1 MASADESESD
11 QATLITKSVN
21 DETVDVNEEV
31 EAIGCGYF
39 HKRMVVILGLGNA
52 ADAVEILAIG
62 YILAVYDSPITP
74 WESSC
79 LTAAVFAGML
89 VGGFIGGVLGDA
101 YGRRPVVLANLAI
114 NAIAGFG
121 SALAP
126 TISWLIVCRTFAGIG
141 VGGIVSC
148 LFALCIEHLPP
159 AAQGRYITVLC
170 CFWMLGSIVTAGAA
184 WTMLGKTL
192 DGDKIL
198 PTTWRHFAA
207 FAGLPAALSF
217 VLTYW
222 FVPESPRFLISKGK
236 HDEATRVLHSIL
248 ALHGESRRPRLEPL
262 DHIKFQAESSGSSV
276 AQRFSAL
283 WATYSLRRISL
294 LLFVVAFAMSF
305 GSYGIS
311 TWITSLFKS
320 IGLANPYANAFLYA
334 GANLPGNLFSF
345 AMVDSWGSGRLLAL
359 SLLLSAAAALLFAL
373 DTSHAPGYVV
383 FCACLFNACMT
394 SSWNA
399 FGVLSAHAFP
409 LPVRVT
415 GMSLVSCVGRVGAIT
430 AQFVNGFL
438 MAPPPNL
445 ALLLGTT
452 STILCVG
459 AVAVTYVTKYLP
471 LSGPGRHGPPVHH

>member
-1 MASADESESD
+1 MSPTTEDDAENDH
-11 QATLITKSVN
+11 ATLIAKSVN
-21 DETVDVNEEV
+21 DDAVDVNEEID
-31 EAIGCGYF
+31 AIGCGYF
-39 HKRMVVILGLGNA
+39 HKRMVIILGLGNA

-62 YILAVYDSPITP
+62 YILAVYDAPITP

-89 VGGFIGGVLGDA
+89 VGGFVGGVAGDA
-101 YGRRPVVLANLAI
+101 YGRRPVVLVNLAI
-114 NAIAGFG
+114 NAI
-121 SALAP
+121 SAFLSAMAP
-126 TISWLIVCRTFAGIG
+126 SIAWLIVFRTFAGVG

-148 LFALCIEHLPP
+148 LMALCVEHLPP
-159 AAQGRYITVLC
+159 AAHGRYITILC
-170 CFWMLGSIVTAGAA
+170 CFWMIGSIVTAAAA
-184 WTMLGKTL
+184 WLMLGKTL
-192 DGDKIL
+192 AGAKIL
-198 PTTWRHFAA
+198 ATTWRHFAA
-207 FAGLPAALSF
+207 FAGMPAALSAG
-217 VLTYW
+217 LTYA

-236 HDEATRVLHSIL
+236 VAEATAVLHGIL
-248 ALHGESRRPRLEPL
+248 ALHGESRRPALQPP
-262 DHIKFQAESSGSSV
+262 DHAKFVEAGGMH
-276 AQRFSAL
+276 QRFAAL

-294 LLFVVAFAMSF
+294 GLFVVAFAMSF

-345 AMVDSWGSGRLLAL
+345 AMVDRWGSGRLLTL
-359 SLLLSAAAALLFAL
+359 SLLLSAGAALLFAV
-373 DTSHAPGYVV
+373 DSTHDPAHVV
-383 FCACLFNACMT
+383 ICACLFNACMT

-399 FGVLSAHAFP
+399 FGVLSTNAFP

-415 GMSLVSCVGRVGAIT
+415 GMSLVSCVGRLGAIS

-452 STILCVG
+452 ATVLGIG
-459 AVAVTYVTKYLP
+459 AAAVTFVAAHLP
-471 LSGPGRHGPPVHH
+471 LTGHTSHH